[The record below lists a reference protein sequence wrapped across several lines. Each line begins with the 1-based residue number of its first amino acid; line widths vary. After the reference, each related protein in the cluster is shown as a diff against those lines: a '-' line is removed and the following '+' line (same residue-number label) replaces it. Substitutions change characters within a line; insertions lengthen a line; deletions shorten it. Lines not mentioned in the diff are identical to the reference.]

1 MSKMNKI
8 SIVDNGFLMAETR
21 ETPLHVAALQIFNL
35 PEGLEG
41 VDKEDFF
48 AETLATMGKLTST
61 TPLFNQRLQTSLFG
75 IGSPGW
81 LPDDDYDL
89 DYHIRHSSLPRP
101 GTKDQLM
108 TLVGRLHAL
117 LLDRTRPLWELH
129 LIDGIENDQFA
140 IYFKIHHALID
151 GVGGMKLMQN
161 MLSKSSAAN
170 TVRPLGEKEAKKRKS
185 KPGALSAGKKLAN
198 AFKLVSTVAPEM
210 GKELLGY
217 TRQRIIPD
225 PEAARQWYEAPDSPI
240 NVPVSAA
247 RRFAVTSFSLQ
258 DFKRV
263 SKAHKVTINDIVITI
278 CGGSLRRYMLEHD
291 NLPDKTLNAG
301 VPVSVRAK
309 GKDAGNAFSMMM
321 CDMGT
326 HIEDS
331 AERLKFV
338 NGATQKSKSR
348 LSSLSR
354 ESITVL
360 TIVMGVPL
368 MGSQMLRIAEKAP
381 LPYNVVVSN
390 VPGSKSKLYLNGAE
404 MVGFFAVNLLYDM
417 QALAI
422 TITSYV
428 DSLDF
433 GLIACRKTIPELN
446 KLASYLTSEFE
457 KLDKTS

>member
-1 MSKMNKI
+1 MNKI

-21 ETPLHVAALQIFNL
+21 ETPLHVAALQIFKL
-35 PEGLEG
+35 PEGLEE
-41 VDKEDFF
+41 DEKEEFF
-48 AETLATMGKLTST
+48 AATLATMGKLTAI
-61 TPLFNQRLQTSLFG
+61 TPLFNQRLETSLFG
-75 IGSPGW
+75 LGSAAW

-140 IYFKIHHALID
+140 IYFKIHHSLID

-161 MLSKSSAAN
+161 MLSESASAN
-170 TVRPLGEKEAKKRKS
+170 TVRPLGEKEAKKK
-185 KPGALSAGKKLAN
+185 KPKPVASSAVKTLTN
-198 AFKLVSTVAPEM
+198 TFKLLTNVAPEM

-258 DFKRV
+258 EFKRV
-263 SKAHKVTINDIVITI
+263 SKANNVTINDIVIAI
-278 CGGSLRRYMLEHD
+278 CGGALRRYMLEHD

-326 HIEDS
+326 HIEDA

-338 NGATQKSKSR
+338 NDATKKSKSH
-348 LSSLSR
+348 LGSLSR
-354 ESITVL
+354 ESIKALTV
-360 TIVMGVPL
+360 VMGVPL

-390 VPGSKSKLYLNGAE
+390 VPGSRNKLYLNGAE
-404 MVGFFAVNLLYDM
+404 MVGFYALNLLYDM

-446 KLASYLTSEFE
+446 QLASYLTAEFE
-457 KLDKTS
+457 ELNKAS